1 MSAKIQLKR
10 LLAHLCR
17 QYWQAIEIRCR
28 LLGES
33 LLSGWLDEPKAS
45 MAGIG
50 WNGFAGGART
60 EGVEDEARIIYVVG
74 KGVCENVD
82 RLMAS

>member
-1 MSAKIQLKR
+1 
-10 LLAHLCR
+10 
-17 QYWQAIEIRCR
+17 
-28 LLGES
+28 
-33 LLSGWLDEPKAS
+33 

-60 EGVEDEARIIYVVG
+60 DGVEDEARIIYVVG